1 MLTRRLGQDFADRT
15 IGTTGRTPLSW
26 AAGEGQY
33 DTMALRLRPRNTRPN
48 KADKDCQT
56 PLSWLPAM
64 SMIEWW
70 GSSRSWARPKI
81 EAKHQSGGLHQ
92 TSILMV
98 ASLRLRRGDASPN
111 SSDAHNQTPFFWAAR
126 MGPVE
131 VLLRHRDVNPNA
143 QDSPDPGFVGR

>member
-56 PLSWLPAM
+56 PLSLAAGNEHDRVVGLLP
-64 SMIEWW
+64 E
-70 GSSRSWARPKI
+70 
-81 EAKHQSGGLHQ
+81 L
-92 TSILMV
+92 
-98 ASLRLRRGDASPN
+98 
-111 SSDAHNQTPFFWAAR
+111 
-126 MGPVE
+126 GP
-131 VLLRHRDVNPNA
+131 A
-143 QDSPDPGFVGR
+143 QN